1 MTAFSSQ
8 RSCLR
13 DGQAPQGRS
22 AKIRALASAAPF
34 PLAAMQSSGRLCS
47 RAGSLC
53 RCLRAWRHAL
63 SSRLNHELTTF
74 SHSMYLHYVCT
85 TCTRCQQWKGCPMPR
100 ATTTTSE
107 TAPGGGGEPPETGN
121 TRIFE
126 NEKRGDLRT
135 SLRARTCPKRRRGN
149 ARLHRRA
156 LTAT

>member
-1 MTAFSSQ
+1 MTAFSSR

-13 DGQAPQGRS
+13 GSQAPQGRS
-22 AKIRALASAAPF
+22 AKICALASAAPF

-53 RCLRAWRHAL
+53 RCLRARQHAL

-85 TCTRCQQWKGCPMPR
+85 TCTRCRQWKGCPMLR

-107 TAPGGGGEPPETGN
+107 TTPGGGGEPPETGN

-126 NEKRGDLRT
+126 NKKRGDLRT